1 MLLWIP
7 ATLAAS
13 VLQVGRNALQ
23 RGLLPKSGPWAATL
37 VRFLFGLPFALAAA
51 TVLYVLTPGAA
62 VRLSRP
68 FWLDTLS
75 GAFTQVLATACL
87 LVAMRRAGFAVG
99 ASMQQSSLPLAAILG
114 LIVFGDRLTAVAW
127 AGVALTSAA
136 LVVLT
141 WPRHDPLNLG
151 ASGPQPVS
159 GGVYGLL
166 SGLCFGYSLNAYRQA
181 GLAMDPHHALF
192 AAAATVTVSQACQS
206 LVLSLLLAIW
216 DPRALGSVFAS
227 WKQSLGAGLC
237 GALASICWLLAL
249 GLEPAAPVRALGVIE
264 APVAAVAG
272 RRLFREKLSLVQW
285 IAGAVVAIGVAMTAL
300 A

>member
-13 VLQVGRNALQ
+13 VLQVARNGLQ
-23 RGLLPKSGPWAATL
+23 RSLLPKSGPWAATL
-37 VRFLFGLPFALAAA
+37 VRFLFGLPFSLAAA
-51 TVLYVLTPGAA
+51 LGLYAVTPGAA
-62 VRLSRP
+62 VHLTQG
-68 FWLDTLS
+68 FWLDAFS
-75 GAFTQVLATACL
+75 GAVTQVLATACL

-99 ASMQQSSLPLAAILG
+99 TSMQQSSLPLAAILG
-114 LIVFGDRLTAVAW
+114 LIVFRDQLTAVAW
-127 AGVALTSAA
+127 IGVALTSAA

-141 WPRHDPLNLG
+141 WPRQG

-159 GGVYGLL
+159 GGAFGLL

-192 AAAATVTVSQACQS
+192 AAAATVTATQGMQS
-206 LVLSLLLAIW
+206 LGLTVLLALW
-216 DPRALGSVFAS
+216 DRAALRSVFTS
-227 WKQSLGAGLC
+227 WRQSLGAGLC

-249 GLEPAAPVRALGVIE
+249 GLAPAAPVRALGVAE

-272 RRLFREKLSLVQW
+272 RRVFKEKLSLFQW
-285 IAGAVVAIGVAMTAL
+285 IAGAGVALGVAMTAL
-300 A
+300 G

>member
-37 VRFLFGLPFALAAA
+37 VRFLFGLPFSLAAA
-51 TVLYVLTPGAA
+51 AGLYAVTPGAA
-62 VRLSRP
+62 IHLTQG
-68 FWLDTLS
+68 FWLDAFS
-75 GAFTQVLATACL
+75 GAVTQVLATACL

-99 ASMQQSSLPLAAILG
+99 TSMQQSSLPLAAILG
-114 LIVFGDRLTAVAW
+114 LIVFKDQLTAVSW
-127 AGVALTSAA
+127 IGVALTSAA

-141 WPRHDPLNLG
+141 WPRQG

-159 GGVYGLL
+159 GGVFGLL

-181 GLAMDPHHALF
+181 GLAMDPRHALF
-192 AAAATVTVSQACQS
+192 AAAATVTATQAMQS
-206 LVLSLLLAIW
+206 LGLSVLLAAW
-216 DPRALGSVFAS
+216 DRAALRSVFTS
-227 WKQSLGAGLC
+227 WRQSLGAGLC
-237 GALASICWLLAL
+237 GAMASICWLLAL
-249 GLEPAAPVRALGVIE
+249 GLAPAAPVRALGVVE

-272 RRLFREKLSLVQW
+272 RRVFKEKLSLFQW
-285 IAGAVVAIGVAMTAL
+285 IAGAVVALGVAMTAL
-300 A
+300 G

>member
-37 VRFLFGLPFALAAA
+37 VRFLFGLPFALLAA
-51 TVLYVLTPGAA
+51 VLIGWATPGAA
-62 VRLSRP
+62 VHLSP
-68 FWLDTLS
+68 TFWLNTLT

-99 ASMQQSSLPLAAILG
+99 TSMQQSSLPLAAVLG
-114 LIVFGDRLTAVAW
+114 LIVFKDQLTATAW
-127 AGVALTSAA
+127 VGVAVTSAA
-136 LVVLT
+136 LLVLT
-141 WPRHDPLNLG
+141 WPRQG

-206 LVLSLLLAIW
+206 AALSLLLAIW
-216 DPRALGSVFAS
+216 DRPALRSVFAS
-227 WKQSLGAGLC
+227 WKPSLGAGLC

-249 GLEPAAPVRALGVIE
+249 GLAPAAPVRALGVVE

-285 IAGAVVAIGVAMTAL
+285 IAGAAVAIGVAMTAL
-300 A
+300 G

>member
-37 VRFLFGLPFALAAA
+37 VRFLFGLPFALLAALA
-51 TVLYVLTPGAA
+51 TFALTPGAA
-62 VRLSRP
+62 VHLTAP
-68 FWLDTLS
+68 FWLNTLS

-99 ASMQQSSLPLAAILG
+99 TSMQQSSLPLAAILG
-114 LIVFGDRLTAVAW
+114 LLVFKDQLTAVAW
-127 AGVALTSAA
+127 SGVALTSAA
-136 LVVLT
+136 LLVLT
-141 WPRHDPLNLG
+141 WPRQG

-206 LVLSLLLAIW
+206 VALSLLLAIW
-216 DPRALGSVFAS
+216 DRAALRSVFAA
-227 WKQSLGAGLC
+227 WRQSLAAGLC

-285 IAGAVVAIGVAMTAL
+285 IAGAGVAIGVAMTAL
-300 A
+300 G

>member
-1 MLLWIP
+1 MFLWIP

-51 TVLYVLTPGAA
+51 SGAYWATPGAA
-62 VRLSRP
+62 VHLTHP
-68 FWLDTLS
+68 FWLNVLS

-114 LIVFGDRLTAVAW
+114 LVLFKDQLTAAAW
-127 AGVALTSAA
+127 TGVGLTSAA
-136 LVVLT
+136 LLVLT
-141 WPRHDPLNLG
+141 WPRQG

-181 GLAMDPHHALF
+181 GLAMDSGHAFF
-192 AAAATVTVSQACQS
+192 AACATVTVSQTAQS
-206 LVLSLLLAIW
+206 IGLSLLLLVW
-216 DPRALGSVFAS
+216 DRPALRSVFVA
-227 WKQSLGAGLC
+227 WRQSLMAGLC

-249 GLEPAAPVRALGVIE
+249 GLAPAAPVRALGVVE
-264 APVAAVAG
+264 APVAAIAG
-272 RRLFREKLSLVQW
+272 RRLFREKLSLIQW
-285 IAGAVVAIGVAMTAL
+285 IAGAGVALGVAMTAL
-300 A
+300 G

>member
-37 VRFLFGLPFALAAA
+37 VRFLFGLPFALLAA
-51 TVLYVLTPGAA
+51 VLIGWATPGAA
-62 VRLSRP
+62 VHLTRT
-68 FWLDTLS
+68 FWLNTLT

-99 ASMQQSSLPLAAILG
+99 TSMQQSSLPLAAVLG
-114 LIVFGDRLTAVAW
+114 LIVFGDQLTATAW
-127 AGVALTSAA
+127 IGVAITSAA
-136 LVVLT
+136 LLVLT
-141 WPRHDPLNLG
+141 WPRQG

-206 LVLSLLLAIW
+206 AALSFLLVIW
-216 DPRALGSVFAS
+216 DRPALRSVFAA
-227 WKQSLGAGLC
+227 WRQSLAAGLC

-249 GLEPAAPVRALGVIE
+249 GLAPAAPVRALGVVE
-264 APVAAVAG
+264 APVAALAG

-285 IAGAVVAIGVAMTAL
+285 IAGAAVAIGVAMTAL